1 MKILDSKGRL
11 FGKVSILDLGA
22 GFVILMVIVG
32 IFFIPGTTGS
42 VASVSQTKPIGITL
56 LVKGLSV
63 KNPDTLLQ
71 TFKQNKKTDIIIR
84 NQPAG
89 SIEIES
95 VDILPQ
101 TVLVPQPDG
110 TVKALPDP
118 RTDTL
123 FGTDLLM
130 NLVGQGQMT
139 ENGAVMANQK
149 VKIGTVIELDGLNY
163 NFRGSIIDVQNAQG
177 K

>member
-11 FGKVSILDLGA
+11 FGKLSILDLGA
-22 GFVILMVIVG
+22 GFVIIMVIVG

-42 VASVSQTKPIGITL
+42 VASVGQTEPIGITL
-56 LVKGLSV
+56 LIRGLNV

-71 TFKQNKKTDIIIR
+71 NFKQNKKVDVIIR

-89 SIEIES
+89 SIEIQS
-95 VDILPQ
+95 VDTLPQ

-118 RTDTL
+118 RIDTS
-123 FGTDLLM
+123 FSTDLLM

-149 VKIGTVIELDGLNY
+149 VKIGTVIELDGPNY
-163 NFRGSIIDVQNAQG
+163 NFRGSIIDVQNGQN